1 MGSPP
6 SSALSDREQSGL
18 VEQPGGE
25 ELKLAEAQVVAL
37 QQEVADVRTEME
49 KHQRFTEQRKGKLA
63 GELTEAF
70 MWREGAEE
78 KMLEMENQ
86 IRFADN

>member
-1 MGSPP
+1 M
-6 SSALSDREQSGL
+6 
-18 VEQPGGE
+18 
-25 ELKLAEAQVVAL
+25 

-70 MWREGAEE
+70 VWREGAEE